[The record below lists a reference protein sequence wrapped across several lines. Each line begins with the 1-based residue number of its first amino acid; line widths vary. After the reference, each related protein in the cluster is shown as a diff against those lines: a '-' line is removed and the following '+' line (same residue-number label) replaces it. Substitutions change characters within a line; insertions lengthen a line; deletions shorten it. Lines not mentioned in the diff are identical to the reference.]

1 MGLNATQ
8 WRNYILTQQVGQVLA
23 LLINIIFVTR
33 VPNVWHSRQN
43 GCLKRKKQFETQ
55 TCIIISF
62 LYTTL
67 RWLYSFRYFNYL

>member
-43 GCLKRKKQFETQ
+43 GCLKRKKLAVQNPNMYYYF
-55 TCIIISF
+55 IS
-62 LYTTL
+62 LYDL
-67 RWLYSFRYFNYL
+67 KVVVLFSIL